1 VARAAKEAVARAAKE
16 AAMETECVPLPS
28 RSASAGFS
36 LLEVLLAVGILSSIS
51 VFAITALSNQLEIRN
66 TLSRVNEQQHAI
78 HSAMSRV
85 FDDVRHAYVLSK
97 QDLILSG
104 LQGKPVHP
112 RLFGKGETF
121 WFSTHALRSMI
132 ANTPESNI
140 GYVRYSLRDD
150 PKESG
155 KKQLMRAVDQT
166 FKESIERNGVGVDQ
180 VLIGDVREFKLGFWN
195 GQDFTPEWDTN
206 SSETGGK
213 LPKMVKVKIAAAMP
227 FSDEEKQKQEVDPN
241 RSKEPQIL
249 TLETIVYL
257 LYSSGQADVKDPAKE
272 YRWQ

>member
-1 VARAAKEAVARAAKE
+1 
-16 AAMETECVPLPS
+16 
-28 RSASAGFS
+28 
-36 LLEVLLAVGILSSIS
+36 
-51 VFAITALSNQLEIRN
+51 
-66 TLSRVNEQQHAI
+66 
-78 HSAMSRV
+78 
-85 FDDVRHAYVLSK
+85 
-97 QDLILSG
+97 
-104 LQGKPVHP
+104 
-112 RLFGKGETF
+112 
-121 WFSTHALRSMI
+121 
-132 ANTPESNI
+132 
-140 GYVRYSLRDD
+140 VRYSLRDD